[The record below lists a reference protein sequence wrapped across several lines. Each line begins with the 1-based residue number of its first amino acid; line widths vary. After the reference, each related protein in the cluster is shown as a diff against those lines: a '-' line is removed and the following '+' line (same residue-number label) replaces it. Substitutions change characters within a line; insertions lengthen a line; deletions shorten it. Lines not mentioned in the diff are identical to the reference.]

1 MKTILLSIFAL
12 SIINATSQT
21 DAAQVSKTT
30 SIKKNFCPY
39 YKVKITLNSGQI
51 HTGYITSEDCET
63 SETMS
68 DENLMKQIKT
78 VKATQENAIEMKTD
92 YNALEFNDNLLGYY
106 STSSLIKL
114 QKIEIK
120 SAMVVEKTNVNSISK
135 FSDYRGST
143 RMINLMK
150 AQNPVSTLVINFSDD
165 DCDSTTSYILI
176 NYHPKITAIDLR
188 KFAEANKETF
198 IKDCDETNNDAGI
211 KKLLEP
217 LNIVYFKQ
225 DLDEELDE
233 E

>member
-1 MKTILLSIFAL
+1 
-12 SIINATSQT
+12 
-21 DAAQVSKTT
+21 
-30 SIKKNFCPY
+30 
-39 YKVKITLNSGQI
+39 
-51 HTGYITSEDCET
+51 
-63 SETMS
+63 
-68 DENLMKQIKT
+68 
-78 VKATQENAIEMKTD
+78 MKTD

-120 SAMVVEKTNVNSISK
+120 SAMVVEKTSVNSISK

-150 AQNPVSTLVINFSDD
+150 SQTPVSTLVINFSDD

-225 DLDEELDE
+225 YLDEELDE